1 MGGHKLLNENLSA
14 RYSSPSWELLAR
26 EAPQALKTTQATDI
40 AFLTELDDIPTAK
53 DIYTLV
59 SGHKEIDLQLI
70 QKLSLLDSII
80 GI

>member
-14 RYSSPSWELLAR
+14 RYSSPSWELLVR
-26 EAPQALKTTQATDI
+26 EALKTTQATDI

-70 QKLSLLDSII
+70 RKLSLLDSII

>member
-14 RYSSPSWELLAR
+14 RYSSPSWELLVR
-26 EAPQALKTTQATDI
+26 EALKTTQATAI

-70 QKLSLLDSII
+70 RKLSLLDSII